1 MRNILKQHQ
10 VERHQGVSRS
20 NIRDFILG
28 FQDGIVN
35 TLGLVLGVAS
45 ATQSTRI
52 VLISGL
58 VTTFAESVS
67 MAAVAYTSTKAAHEF
82 YESQLE
88 REKKEIKEIPHMEV
102 QEIRDIYYKKGFR
115 GKQLTSIVKK
125 ITSNKRL
132 WLETMMAEEL
142 KLLPGDYEKPL
153 KSTFVVGASA
163 IIGSLIPVI
172 PFFLFPVKVGMIA
185 ALLLSIIILFIVGAV
200 KSKVTIGDL
209 KKSGFEM
216 AVVGTLAALVGYFVG
231 KLLGVVYV

>member
-28 FQDGIVN
+28 FQDGLVN

-200 KSKVTIGDL
+200 KSKVTIGDW